1 MIQEEEFSLDDSSSE
16 QGAQS
21 SQTCL
26 QMVEKELAEKQH
38 DIEEL
43 TQELEEMRASFG
55 TEGLKQVR
63 PLWLCLVAFL
73 GVRNGSICVFFNTG
87 LWNGDLGHF
96 IIFVLVYR

>member
-1 MIQEEEFSLDDSSSE
+1 MIQEEDFSIDDSYSE

-26 QMVEKELAEKQH
+26 QMGENELAEKQH
-38 DIEEL
+38 EVEEL

-63 PLWLCLVAFL
+63 SSWLCSVTDPTRRQEWGCMYTL
-73 GVRNGSICVFFNTG
+73 
-87 LWNGDLGHF
+87 
-96 IIFVLVYR
+96 